1 MSDTDHWFV
10 GAFALWIEASADHL
24 VQNGG
29 HVTSPVDKKY
39 KVTTQLRPP
48 RDGFTLELVE
58 NTLGMRPVYGSIPVM
73 EYLNNVNKI
82 GIFLY
87 ISHIYILMN
96 HIYLYLYGW
105 LQNTIAIFLLIVKTR
120 KMPNGTKGNFSKAL
134 VNPGRLE
141 SEVRSVKPEQRVMF
155 YTKETREDKDLTLP
169 VHSCYLSIP
178 HDPSVSGP
186 HRKFSQ
192 RDKSSTSQSGRM
204 IAALHCSSKLNW

>member
-29 HVTSPVDKKY
+29 HVTSPLDKKY

-48 RDGFTLELVE
+48 RDGFTLELLE

-82 GIFLY
+82 GIFLH
-87 ISHIYILMN
+87 ISHISILMN

-120 KMPNGTKGNFSKAL
+120 KMPNGTKGNFVKAL
-134 VNPGRLE
+134 VNPGRQ
-141 SEVRSVKPEQRVMF
+141 VRQAGAACDV
-155 YTKETREDKDLTLP
+155 L
-169 VHSCYLSIP
+169 H
-178 HDPSVSGP
+178 
-186 HRKFSQ
+186 Q
-192 RDKSSTSQSGRM
+192 RDKRGQRSYTTSPLLLSFHSSRPICVRTASEIQPAGQIFHVSVGEDE
-204 IAALHCSSKLNW
+204 SSSSLQL